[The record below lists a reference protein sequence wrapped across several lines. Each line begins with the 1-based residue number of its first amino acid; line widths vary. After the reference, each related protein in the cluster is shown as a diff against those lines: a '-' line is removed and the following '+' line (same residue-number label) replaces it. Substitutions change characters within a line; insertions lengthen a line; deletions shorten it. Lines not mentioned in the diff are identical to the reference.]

1 MRFHSYFNNA
11 VRIITE
17 YDGKVPLAAFLKQY
31 FAQHKKHG
39 SKDRKFI
46 THLCYCYFRL
56 GQALK
61 KLTVEERLKTA
72 LFLSNDSVED
82 WKVLYDDEWLQ
93 HSNENISL
101 RIAFIQTKY
110 DFDVTA
116 IFPWQD
122 ELSEGIDVE
131 KLCLSHLIQPNLFL
145 RIRPGKKKH
154 VIKKLQKADISFT
167 EKNEHC
173 LFLPNTTKVDK
184 VLQLNKEVVVQDYSS
199 QRISEFFEEVNPD
212 NKKPINVWDCCAA
225 SGGKAILAVD
235 SFPTVSLT
243 VSDIRSSIIYNLEKR
258 FREAGIKQYNSF
270 TADLTKPYLSNA
282 KYDFVIA
289 DVPCSG
295 SGTWSRTPEQ
305 LFFFSEEKI
314 KYYGTLQRSILPN
327 IIPSLEKNGY
337 LLYITCSVFKE
348 ENEEMVNLLQQK
360 FHLQL
365 IKMNLLKGYNDKAD
379 TMFAALL
386 RNSL

>member
-1 MRFHSYFNNA
+1 MRFYSYFNNA
-11 VRIITE
+11 VRIVTE

-31 FAQHKKHG
+31 FAQDKKYG

-56 GQALK
+56 GHALK
-61 KLTVEERLKTA
+61 ELTVEERLKTA

-93 HSNENISL
+93 HSNENIYL

-122 ELSEGIDVE
+122 QLSEGIDVE
-131 KLCLSHLIQPNLFL
+131 KFCLSHLIQPNLFL
-145 RIRPGKKKH
+145 RIRPGKKKS
-154 VIKKLQKADISFT
+154 VIEKLEKANISFS
-167 EKNEHC
+167 EKNENC
-173 LFLPNTTKVDK
+173 LSLKNTTKVDE
-184 VLQLNKEVVVQDYSS
+184 VLQLNKEVVVQDCSS
-199 QRISEFFEEVNPD
+199 QRIKEFFEEVNAD
-212 NKKPINVWDCCAA
+212 NKKHVNVWDCCAA

-235 SFPTVSLT
+235 SFQNISLT
-243 VSDIRSSIIYNLEKR
+243 VSDIRSSIIHNLEKR
-258 FREAGIKQYNSF
+258 FKEAGIKKYDSF
-270 TADLTKPYLSNA
+270 TADLTKSYLSHS
-282 KYDFVIA
+282 KYDLVIA

-305 LFFFSEEKI
+305 LFFFPEEKI
-314 KYYGTLQRSILPN
+314 KYYSTLQRSILPN
-327 IIPSLEKNGY
+327 IVPAVEKKGY

-348 ENEEMVNLLQQK
+348 ENEEMINLLQQQ

-365 IKMNLLKGYNDKAD
+365 IKMKLLKGYDDKAD

-386 RNSL
+386 KKM